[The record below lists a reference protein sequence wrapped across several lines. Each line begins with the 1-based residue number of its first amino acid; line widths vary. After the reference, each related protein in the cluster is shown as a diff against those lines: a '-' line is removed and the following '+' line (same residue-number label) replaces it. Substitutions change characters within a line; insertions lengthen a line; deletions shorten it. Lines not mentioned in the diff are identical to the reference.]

1 MLWTYSRLRVRGV
14 LVLSMCAG
22 ALTIALSI
30 QPSAAWSATRIRVG
44 TVPHPAPGAR
54 VVGPLPSGT
63 QIGATVTLKPR
74 DPAALAAYATAV
86 ATAGSGVFHD
96 YITPA
101 QFARRF
107 GPSTAQIAA
116 VSASLRAH
124 GLHPQAVSANG
135 LAIRVAGS
143 AGQLAKAFSTSFER
157 VVVPGSRAAYANTSA
172 PALDASVA
180 GHVQGVIGLD
190 TLSLPQPLAL
200 RSRSTGTGHLIA
212 PRLGTGGPQPCSAAT
227 AAAPAQSAYTA
238 DQIAS
243 AYDFSGFYAGGDFGA
258 GQTVA
263 LYELEGNFPADIAA
277 YQSCYGTSA
286 SVSYQEVDG
295 GPPAP
300 ASGVDGLES
309 ALDIEDVIGLAPQAS
324 VIVYQGP
331 NNASGAPGYGPYD
344 TFNAIISQD
353 RAQVISTSWG
363 ECEPNT
369 STSPESQVLAENTLF
384 EEAATQGQ
392 SIFAASGDDG
402 SEDCYGTAL
411 GSSANALA
419 VDDPGSQPFVT
430 DVGGT
435 TLSAV
440 GPPPPESAWNDPGY
454 GASGGGISSLWQMPA
469 YQSDAP
475 AALNVINANSSGAPC
490 GSPVGA
496 DCRELPDVAADASDE
511 SRYLMYW
518 DGGWVGIYGTS
529 GAAPTWAS
537 LAALANA
544 SPACGG
550 SPIGFA
556 NPALYRA
563 AGSSAYASIFNDIS
577 TGNNDFLSGHA
588 GLFPAG
594 VGYDMATGLGS
605 PVASKL
611 GDALCD
617 KVTIAN
623 PGPQTSTVGGS
634 VTLLLTGASSAGASL
649 QYAATDLPAGLSIN
663 RATGVVSGAPTSP
676 GTWGV
681 TVVVSSADGVTGSA
695 TFAWNVIPTP
705 VATATPA
712 SMVIEHPANQTG
724 TVGKSL
730 KLQLHAHDSNGG
742 GLSFGASGLPHGLSI
757 NASGG
762 LISGTPTAAGT
773 STVTVTAVDAGGP
786 SASAS
791 LTWTVSAAMASIR
804 SPGKQMSTVGRPVD
818 LKLHA
823 QANNG
828 GPVSYGAS
836 GLPHGVSI
844 DASSGLISGTPTAA
858 RTWAVTV
865 KATAPGGGSA
875 TASFRWIVRAAV
887 SVERA
892 SVSGIGQGATTVS
905 LMVAA
910 TYGSPWLKRLVI
922 GLPNGLRFSN
932 QARSL
937 VNGIALKGPGGSSL
951 KFTATVRPGTL
962 TIALE
967 GTANEVQVTISSI
980 ALAMTNSLSRALAHQ
995 QVKRFSLVVKATNA
1009 SQTTTQFRLTLK
1021 GSG

>member
-44 TVPHPAPGAR
+44 TVPHLAPGAR
-54 VVGPLPSGT
+54 VVGPLPRGT

-101 QFARRF
+101 QFAQRF

-180 GHVQGVIGLD
+180 GHVQGVLGLD
-190 TLSLPQPLAL
+190 TVSLPQPLAL
-200 RSRSTGTGHLIA
+200 RSRPTGAGHLIA
-212 PRLGTGGPQPCSAAT
+212 PRADTGGPQPCSAAT

-243 AYDFSGFYAGGDFGA
+243 AYDFSGFYAGGDFGV

-286 SVSYQEVDG
+286 AVSYQEVDG

-363 ECEPNT
+363 ECEPST

-402 SEDCYGTAL
+402 SEDCYGSAT
-411 GSSANALA
+411 GSSADALA

-430 DVGGT
+430 DAGGT
-435 TLSAV
+435 TLSAL
-440 GPPPPESAWNDPGY
+440 GPPPRESAWDDSGY
-454 GASGGGISSLWQMPA
+454 GASGGGISSFWPMPA
-469 YQSDAP
+469 YQSGAP
-475 AALNVINANSSGAPC
+475 AALNVINPNSSGSPC
-490 GSPVGA
+490 GAPVGA
-496 DCRELPDVAADASDE
+496 DCREVPDVAADASDE

-563 AGSSAYASIFNDIS
+563 AGSSADASIFNDITS
-577 TGNNDFLSGHA
+577 GNNDFLSGHA

-594 VGYDMATGLGS
+594 VAYDMATGLGS

-617 KVTIAN
+617 KVTVAN
-623 PGPQTSTVGGS
+623 PGPQTSTVDGS
-634 VTLLLTGASSAGASL
+634 VKLRLTSASSAGASL
-649 QYAATDLPAGLSIN
+649 QYAATGLPAGLSIN
-663 RATGVVSGAPTSP
+663 RSTGVVSGAPTGA

-681 TVVVSSADGVTGSA
+681 TVVVSSADEATASA
-695 TFAWNVIPTP
+695 AFAWNVIPAP
-705 VATATPA
+705 VGTATPA
-712 SMVIEHPANQTG
+712 SVVLDHPANQTG
-724 TVGKSL
+724 IVGKSV
-730 KLQLHAHDSNGG
+730 KLQLHAHDSHGG
-742 GLSFGASGLPHGLSI
+742 GL
-757 NASGG
+757 
-762 LISGTPTAAGT
+762 
-773 STVTVTAVDAGGP
+773 
-786 SASAS
+786 
-791 LTWTVSAAMASIR
+791 
-804 SPGKQMSTVGRPVD
+804 
-818 LKLHA
+818 
-823 QANNG
+823 
-828 GPVSYGAS
+828 SYGAS
-836 GLPHGVSI
+836 GLPHGVAI
-844 DASSGLISGTPTAA
+844 NASSGLISGRPTAA
-858 RTWAVTV
+858 GTSIVAV
-865 KATAPGGGSA
+865 KATAPGGGSS
-875 TASFRWIVRAAV
+875 TAAFRWIVRAAA

-910 TYGSPWLKRLVI
+910 ADGSPWLKRLVI
-922 GLPNGLRFSN
+922 GLPDGLRFSTRS
-932 QARSL
+932 RSL
-937 VNGIALKGPGGSSL
+937 VDGIALTGPGGSSL
-951 KFTATVRPGTL
+951 KFTARVRAGTL
-962 TIALE
+962 TIALK
-967 GTANEVQVTISSI
+967 GSANEVQVTISSV
-980 ALAMTNSLSRALAHQ
+980 ALAMTNGLTRALAHKR
-995 QVKRFSLVVKATNA
+995 VKWFPLVVKATNA
-1009 SQTTTQFRLTLK
+1009 SQTTTRFSLTLK
-1021 GSG
+1021 V